1 VTLNA
6 EETPLAEPTPQ
17 PAPRRPAVLVVD
29 DNPAVRQ
36 LLAAWL
42 EGEGFAV
49 WLAEGGPEAVEVYRR
64 RAGAIDLALLDVN
77 MPAWDGPRTL
87 AALREIDPHL
97 RCCFVSGHTGPYAEA
112 DLLALGAPLLRKP
125 FSLAEAAGVLRQL
138 LGGP

>member
-1 VTLNA
+1 MA
-6 EETPLAEPTPQ
+6 DPT
-17 PAPRRPAVLVVD
+17 PRRPAVLVVD

-42 EGEGFAV
+42 RSEGLVV

-87 AALREIDPHL
+87 AALRQLNPRL
-97 RCCFVSGHTGPYAEA
+97 PCCFVSGHTGPYAEH

-125 FSLAEAAGVLRQL
+125 FPLAEAARVLRQL